1 MAYPC
6 FQPSR
11 LQEAEIAAASY
22 VPSGAMSLDDK
33 FKAAE
38 AERAQELAEAA
49 AAAAPAAAAP
59 TLAGL
64 LESLRRDAGLLG

>member
-1 MAYPC
+1 MNQSALIVLTDLP
-6 FQPSR
+6 
-11 LQEAEIAAASY
+11 AEHGASQAA
-22 VPSGAMSLDDK
+22 
-33 FKAAE
+33 
-38 AERAQELAEAA
+38 AA